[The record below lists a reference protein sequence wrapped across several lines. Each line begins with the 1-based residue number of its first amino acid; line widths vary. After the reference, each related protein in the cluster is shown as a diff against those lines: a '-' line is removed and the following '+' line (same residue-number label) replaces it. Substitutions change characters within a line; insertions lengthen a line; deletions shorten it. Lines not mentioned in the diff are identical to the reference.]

1 MLLHRFII
9 SACFIVEMIKAAEHL
24 ILLQIKQC
32 PMRCKRKIKFIYL
45 LGVGGIIS
53 FAAFTHVR
61 SIHVDAVLRAA
72 SIVHRTFI
80 DIRATS
86 FIVSGNVTFITLAT
100 ETNNDRI
107 KKKNNK
113 WHNYFKRLKK
123 AFIENWIKVCLRH
136 ITELNTSFKLAN
148 KQRFVDSKP
157 PTLHPPHPL
166 P

>member
-9 SACFIVEMIKAAEHL
+9 SACFIGEMIKAAEHL

-72 SIVHRTFI
+72 AIVHRTFI

-100 ETNNDRI
+100 ETSNE
-107 KKKNNK
+107 
-113 WHNYFKRLKK
+113 HNYFKRLKK

-136 ITELNTSFKLAN
+136 ITELDTSFKLAN